1 MENRNNMD
9 TRNDLTPIEAL
20 QRLAHLYMETWPE
33 NKDYAMAAYY
43 AGQHWVNILA
53 ESDHELAETAKNSCF
68 WDMIPLVCDDINKET
83 LEQYELQPFDRDRF
97 LEVFPIIS
105 EDSLTKRALEIGVQ
119 NPYISSPKIE
129 REKIL
134 HFTDTM
140 TVGEF
145 RYFFDYLFDGKAEIR
160 IFRSNRRQL
169 DNVMIKDI
177 LNPDRMDELVLS
189 DNMTVAEAE
198 KKLSSCFVEGCFV
211 DIYPRY
217 GNYRITK
224 DMQLKDIKH
233 IGGKLHDSF
242 DSKLCEKY

>member
-1 MENRNNMD
+1 MNTIED
-9 TRNDLTPIEAL
+9 VLTLTPIEAL
-20 QRLAHLYMETWPE
+20 RKLAHLYVEKWPE
-33 NKDYAMAAYY
+33 NKDYAMAVYY

-53 ESDHELAETAKNSCF
+53 DSDHELAETAKDSCF

-83 LEQYELQPFDRDRF
+83 LEQYELQPFDRDKF
-97 LEVFPIIS
+97 LEVLPNIS
-105 EDSLTKRALEIGVQ
+105 DDSLTKRALEIGAQ
-119 NPYISSPKIE
+119 NPYISSSKIE

-145 RYFFDYLFDGKAEIR
+145 RCFFDYIVDSKAEIR

-189 DNMTVAEAE
+189 DTMTVAEAE
-198 KKLSSCFVEGCFV
+198 KILTTCFIEGCFV
-211 DIYPRY
+211 DIYPRN
-217 GNYRITK
+217 GGHIIKK
-224 DMQLKDIKH
+224 DMLLKDIRH
-233 IGGKLHDSF
+233 LHAKLHDTF
-242 DSKLCEKY
+242 DSKLA

>member
-1 MENRNNMD
+1 MNTIED
-9 TRNDLTPIEAL
+9 VLTLTPIEAL
-20 QRLAHLYMETWPE
+20 RKLAHLYVEKWPE
-33 NKDYAMAAYY
+33 NKDYAMAVYY

-53 ESDHELAETAKNSCF
+53 DSDHELAKTAKNSCF

-97 LEVFPIIS
+97 LEVLPNIS
-105 EDSLTKRALEIGVQ
+105 DDSLTKRALEIGAQ
-119 NPYISSPKIE
+119 KPYISSSKIE

-145 RYFFDYLFDGKAEIR
+145 RCFFDDIVDGKAEIR

-189 DNMTVAEAE
+189 DTMTVAEAE
-198 KKLSSCFVEGCFV
+198 KILTTCFIEGCFV
-211 DIYPRY
+211 DIYPRN
-217 GNYRITK
+217 GGHIIKK
-224 DMQLKDIKH
+224 DMLLKDIRH
-233 IGGKLHDSF
+233 LQAKLHDTF
-242 DSKLCEKY
+242 DSKLA

>member
-1 MENRNNMD
+1 MNTIED
-9 TRNDLTPIEAL
+9 VLTLTPIEAL
-20 QRLAHLYMETWPE
+20 RKLAHLYVEKWPE
-33 NKDYAMAAYY
+33 NKDYAMAVYY

-53 ESDHELAETAKNSCF
+53 DSDHELAETAKDSCF

-97 LEVFPIIS
+97 LEVLPNIS
-105 EDSLTKRALEIGVQ
+105 DDSLTKRALEIGAQ
-119 NPYISSPKIE
+119 NPYISSSKIE

-145 RYFFDYLFDGKAEIR
+145 RCFFDYIVDSKAEIR

-189 DNMTVAEAE
+189 DTMTVAEAE
-198 KKLSSCFVEGCFV
+198 KILTTCFIEGCFV
-211 DIYPRY
+211 DIYPRN
-217 GNYRITK
+217 GGHIIKK
-224 DMQLKDIKH
+224 DMLLKDIRH
-233 IGGKLHDSF
+233 LQAKLHDTF
-242 DSKLCEKY
+242 DSKLA